1 MRRPGLRK
9 GVRGHI
15 EPISSVTAVKHRA
28 LMQDELPLVYRASLP
43 LTNNSPAV
51 ACLACPHPA
60 RALAPPR
67 SGFLEVVDAASPYIP
82 QVQACRALLPES
94 SRYSQSV
101 SFDACRFRADV
112 AVLLVLAQS
121 SRLLPVRG
129 VVLLSSVCN
138 LSHSV
143 SFFLVHLCLFLVAS
157 RLCLDSLQ
165 DAIWTFE
172 YC

>member
-1 MRRPGLRK
+1 M
-9 GVRGHI
+9 
-15 EPISSVTAVKHRA
+15 
-28 LMQDELPLVYRASLP
+28 
-43 LTNNSPAV
+43 
-51 ACLACPHPA
+51 
-60 RALAPPR
+60 
-67 SGFLEVVDAASPYIP
+67 DAASPYIP

-129 VVLLSSVCN
+129 VVLLLRFVN
-138 LSHSV
+138 LSSLSLSLPVHLS
-143 SFFLVHLCLFLVAS
+143 SFFPSGV

-165 DAIWTFE
+165 RCALDA
-172 YC
+172 